1 MSLKNKDSDHTNVS
15 VEVLVFIYAQG
26 IGVNLKEIIIHQP
39 AQLPAW
45 TSDNTTRTK
54 PAMQTTK
61 PMIFLN
67 LYFVFKKIH
76 VKSMTH
82 GMDQQ
87 SSSITLVS
95 DVY

>member
-26 IGVNLKEIIIHQP
+26 IGVNPKEIISHQP
-39 AQLPAW
+39 ARSPAW
-45 TSDNTTRTK
+45 TSENTTRTR
-54 PAMQTTK
+54 PAMQTTT
-61 PMIFLN
+61 PVTFLN
-67 LYFVFKKIH
+67 PYFVFKKIH